1 MNKTQRM
8 KNTIGVM
15 KWGDFALVGVTLIVC
30 AILWGK
36 LVIGFIDKGQE
47 VEIVADGKIVLRY
60 DLPTQQ
66 KIYESNDL
74 NTMFELFSQDKKQS
88 NETLIHITSQ
98 GIHFDLLFKDGKVR
112 FVKSDC
118 PDKVCVQTGFISKS
132 GQIAACIPAK
142 VLVRITGTSKTND
155 IDVIIK

>member
-1 MNKTQRM
+1 MNKIQRM

-15 KWGDFALVGVTLIVC
+15 KWGDFALIGVTLIVC
-30 AILWGK
+30 VILWGK
-36 LVIGFIDKGQE
+36 LLIGFLDKGQE
-47 VEIVADGKIVLRY
+47 VEIVANGEIVLRY

-74 NTMFELFSQDKKQS
+74 NTMFELFSQDMKQN

-98 GIHFDLLFKDGKVR
+98 GIHFDLLFKDSKVR
-112 FVKSDC
+112 FMKSDC

-142 VLVRITGTSKTND
+142 VLVRITGTSKAND
-155 IDVIIK
+155 IDIIIK